1 MARMRMLAIALA
13 AGAALLPQPV
23 AACVVAI
30 APEEPPPAN
39 AAERRALRQRMAEH
53 RRFLARQ
60 AIATYHAATSL
71 VELVVVEVPDW
82 RRPIRMRVT
91 AVYKGDFTPGQEIA
105 FPQELPNS
113 CGGLFRPTLHP
124 GMRGFMHLR
133 ETETPPYYQFNGF
146 LSDDTVRTLRQ
157 NRILPRPR
165 R

>member
-1 MARMRMLAIALA
+1 MRILAIALA

-30 APEEPPPAN
+30 APEDPPPAN

-53 RRFLARQ
+53 QRFLTRQ
-60 AIATYHAATSL
+60 AIDTYRRAASL
-71 VELVVVEVPDW
+71 VEVVVLEAPDW

-91 AVYKGDFTPGQEIA
+91 AVYKGDFNPGDEIA
-105 FPQELPNS
+105 FPQEPPNS
-113 CGGLFRPTLHP
+113 CGGLFREPLNP
-124 GMRGFMHLR
+124 GMRGLMHLR
-133 ETETPPYYQFNGF
+133 ETANPPYHQFTGF
-146 LSDDTVRTLRQ
+146 LSQDHIRMLRE